1 MACNAHADTLL
12 GPGPIST
19 RSPGLISLK
28 SFVLIF
34 IEAYL
39 FLVVIKYDYCFRR
52 LKVYKRKADMSRM
65 HKDHLNDAIG
75 RFL

>member
-1 MACNAHADTLL
+1 MTCNARADTLL

-19 RSPGLISLK
+19 RSPGLMSLK

-34 IEAYL
+34 IKASL
-39 FLVVIKYDYCFRR
+39 FLVVIKYDYCFRH

-65 HKDHLNDAIG
+65 H
-75 RFL
+75 R